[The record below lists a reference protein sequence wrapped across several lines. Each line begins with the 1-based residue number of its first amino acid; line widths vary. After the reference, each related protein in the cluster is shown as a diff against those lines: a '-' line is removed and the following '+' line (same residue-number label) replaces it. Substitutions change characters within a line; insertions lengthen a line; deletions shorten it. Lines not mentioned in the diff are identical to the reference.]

1 MKTLVTAAFLN
12 SIFMAGFVIAAAPA
26 HAAVP
31 CEEALKDMRAAKATA
46 KLSDA
51 DKAQVDALEA
61 KAVERCNA
69 DDDTR
74 SDKFSADAMKI
85 MGK

>member
-1 MKTLVTAAFLN
+1 LKTLVAAALLN
-12 SIFMAGFVIAAAPA
+12 AVLFAGFVIVAVPV

-31 CEEALKDMRAAKATA
+31 CEEALKEMRAAKAAA
-46 KLSDA
+46 KLNDA
-51 DKAQVDALEA
+51 DKAKVDALEA

-69 DDDTR
+69 DDDAR
-74 SDKFSADAMKI
+74 SDGFSADAMKI